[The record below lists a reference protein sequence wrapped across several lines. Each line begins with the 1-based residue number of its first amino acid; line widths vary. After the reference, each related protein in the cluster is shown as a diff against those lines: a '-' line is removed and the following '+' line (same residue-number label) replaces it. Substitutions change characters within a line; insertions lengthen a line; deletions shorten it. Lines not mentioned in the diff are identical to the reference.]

1 MSVAYCFV
9 CEQALPVTTKKF
21 ERLAEYTDQL
31 NELLE
36 ETELKLIDDYVVDD
50 FSGLSA
56 LAEELQVD
64 FADAQASDQQWFDAS
79 EGLQWI
85 ESLQQQLVNKKK
97 EFSDLD
103 TLLADIDNL
112 KQGLQQ
118 AVSQSTKWRFQVDL
132 DA

>member
-9 CEQALPVTTKKF
+9 CEGPLEKSVLKLEQ
-21 ERLAEYTDQL
+21 LAEHTDQL

-36 ETELKLIDDYVVDD
+36 EAELKLIDDFVVDD

-56 LAEELQVD
+56 LAEELQVN
-64 FADAQASDQQWFDAS
+64 FADAQASEEQWFDAS

-85 ESLQQQLVNKKK
+85 ESLQQHMAKVET
-97 EFSDLD
+97 EFSNLE

-118 AVSQSTKWRFQVDL
+118 AIKQATRWRFQVDL